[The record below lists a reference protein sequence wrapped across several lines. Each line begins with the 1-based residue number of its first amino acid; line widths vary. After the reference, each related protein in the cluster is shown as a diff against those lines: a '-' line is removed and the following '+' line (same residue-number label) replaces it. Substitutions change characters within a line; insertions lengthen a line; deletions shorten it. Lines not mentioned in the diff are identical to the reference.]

1 MLHTEQQAPD
11 CPWWEAPGPSVSDR
25 NLIIFRLSHA
35 SYPRTVTCL
44 DWIKDPWAF
53 SRSHLCVYIKLLHMQ
68 TWSNLL
74 SLALDS
80 EDRTVYNFFIWCIA
94 CLHIEGKPTVSGRRM
109 RSRGTSFPRIT
120 KFSLIAHSCPSFCD
134 PVDCSTPGF
143 PVLHQFPELAQTPVH
158 LILCRPLLLLLSVF
172 PSIRVF
178 SNVTFASGGQI
189 LELQQQRQPFQWK
202 FRVDFL

>member
-1 MLHTEQQAPD
+1 MRATLGLWLVWIESRILELSRD
-11 CPWWEAPGPSVSDR
+11 
-25 NLIIFRLSHA
+25 LIYVCTSSFYICRHGATFFHWLLIQK
-35 SYPRTVTCL
+35 TV
-44 DWIKDPWAF
+44 
-53 SRSHLCVYIKLLHMQ
+53 LL
-68 TWSNLL
+68 
-74 SLALDS
+74 
-80 EDRTVYNFFIWCIA
+80 RTVYNFFIWCIA